1 MKYLFNLCNIICL
14 TAAIFF
20 VVDLLYKYA
29 DRALSE
35 LSYNVSTADRTNT
48 DNAIGFKTDVV
59 ASSSSQ
65 ENHQYSGA
73 SVKARSI
80 EHYNIIYKRD
90 IFRTT
95 EDISENRQNGEIDDS
110 ISEKELASL
119 EKTEL
124 KLILWGTVTG
134 GDDSENYA
142 VIESAKDKRQELY
155 KKGDKIED
163 AVIKKILRFSVI
175 LSREGKDERLEIT
188 DQTLSNRGRI
198 GVADSSKSSGNL
210 TASASTEEDDKIVM
224 SIKKSMID
232 ESMQDI
238 NALMNQVRIRP
249 HFTGGNADGI
259 LLYGIKQTSMFK
271 NMGIQNGDIIIGVD
285 GKAINSVDD
294 AISLYDRL
302 KNSSEMKMQI
312 RRRGQIK
319 EMIYNVEQ

>member
-20 VVDLLYKYA
+20 MVDLLYKYA

-35 LSYNVSTADRTNT
+35 LPYNVSTADRTNT
-48 DNAIGFKTDVV
+48 GNAVGFTTDMT

-65 ENHQYSGA
+65 ENQYSGA

-80 EHYNIIYKRD
+80 DHYNIIYKRD

-95 EDISENRQNGEIDDS
+95 EAAENRQNIEDDDS
-110 ISEKELASL
+110 ISEKELALL

-124 KLILWGTVTG
+124 KLTLWGTVTG

-142 VIESAKDKRQELY
+142 VIESNKDKRQELY
-155 KKGDKIED
+155 RKGDKIED

-175 LSREGKDERLEIT
+175 LSRDGKDERLEIT

-198 GVADSSKSSGNL
+198 GVADSSKSPGNL